1 MSRSLGTLTLDL
13 VAKTAGFTQGMD
25 KAGRQSAKFRKQ
37 IDKDIKA
44 AKNAFV
50 GLAGVIGAGAAWSKL
65 IKNTI
70 AQEKA
75 VSQLEATLRST
86 GRYTPELS
94 ANLQK
99 FAGDLQ
105 GITTYGDEA
114 VISSQALLLT
124 FTKIGNEQFPRAQ
137 QAILDVATAMGTD
150 LKTATLQ
157 VGKALNDP
165 VLGMTALSRS
175 GIQFTE
181 EQKEVVKQLVDTGR
195 SAEAQSVIL
204 KELETQFGGSA
215 VAARDTLG
223 GALQSLQNAFG
234 DLFEAKG
241 GLGDTKGAI
250 EDLTSILSDPATV
263 QGINNL
269 TSAMITGFGEAV
281 RLLALIPNSIEKIA
295 EWWYEDES
303 LILSVADAQTKL
315 NEARAKY
322 NLMPLGSEA
331 RAEAEKEVRWLER
344 RLKLEQDIAAS
355 SGGGGQPAAI
365 GAGVNVPV
373 LSSGG
378 GATSDI
384 GISEEENLR
393 RIREFEEEL
402 RKQDEADKIRHEW
415 KLESVAAEM
424 AQREEL
430 ENARLEFLRRIRSEE
445 EAQIAA
451 ETGVLESLRTEQE
464 NIVAMYE
471 ERANIILNST
481 RMMEEEKTR
490 IIMELAQQR
499 DEQLAQIERDR
510 TSATLTA
517 YQGLFDGIAGLS
529 EAFAG
534 KQSGIYRA
542 MFGISKAFAIAD
554 ATLKVTQAIAN
565 ASASGPFPANIAAM
579 ASVASATGGLLAQIQ
594 GTQLS
599 FEGGGFTGYG
609 PRSGGIDGK
618 GGFPAIV
625 HPNETII
632 DHTKGQQA
640 GANIRVV
647 NVLDP
652 SVVGDYLGTDAGEE
666 LIMNVVSRNRGSM

>member
-1 MSRSLGTLTLDL
+1 MADITKISLAIDSRDVKKATGEVNKLQTSAQQTERRF
-13 VAKTAGFTQGMD
+13 KTATTAM
-25 KAGRQSAKFRKQ
+25 K
-37 IDKDIKA
+37 
-44 AKNAFV
+44 AFV
-50 GLAGVIGAGAAWSKL
+50 GALAVGAVWRTVIN
-65 IKNTI
+65 NTI
-70 AQEKA
+70 EQERVTA
-75 VSQLEATLRST
+75 QLEATLKST

-114 VISSQALLLT
+114 VIASQALLLT
-124 FTKIGNEQFPRAQ
+124 FTQIGNEQFPRAQ

-150 LKTATLQ
+150 LKSATLQ

-195 SAEAQSVIL
+195 SAEAQAVIL

-303 LILSVADAQTKL
+303 LINSVADAQIKL

-355 SGGGGQPAAI
+355 SGGGQPTAI

-373 LSSGG
+373 VSTGG
-378 GATSDI
+378 GATAAVA
-384 GISEEENLR
+384 EEVNME
-393 RIREFEEEL
+393 
-402 RKQDEADKIRHEW
+402 QARHEMR
-415 KLESVAAEM
+415 LANMAAENE
-424 AQREEL
+424 QREEL

-445 EAQIAA
+445 EAQLAA

-481 RMMEEEKTR
+481 RMTEEEKTR
-490 IIMELAQQR
+490 IMLDLARQR
-499 DEQLAQIERDR
+499 DEQLEQLEAMRIS
-510 TSATLTA
+510 TTLQN
-517 YQGLFDGIAGLS
+517 YQGLFDSLAGLS
-529 EAFAG
+529 QTFAG
-534 KQSGIYRA
+534 QQSGIYKA
-542 MFGISKAFAIAD
+542 MFAASKAFAIAD
-554 ATLKVTQAIAN
+554 SIVKITQGIAN
-565 ASASGPFPANIAAM
+565 ASALPFPANLGAM
-579 ASVASATGGLLAQIQ
+579 ATVGAATAGLVSNIQ
-594 GTQLS
+594 QTRLS

-609 PRSGGIDGK
+609 PRAGGVDGK
-618 GGFPAIV
+618 GGFWAV
-625 HPNETII
+625 MHPNETVT
-632 DHTKGQQA
+632 DHTKGGAA
-640 GANIRVV
+640 GGTVV
-647 NVLDP
+647 NVNNAP
-652 SVVGDYLGTDAGEE
+652 PGTTTQKRTDSTGREFVEVFIADVESGGP
-666 LIMNVVSRNRGSM
+666 MSKAMTNRYGLARRGN